1 MTLRW
6 VFLLAAF
13 FWLVRAGRA
22 ADLDHVDRT
31 IRKEPAYRAKPAYCL
46 LMLGLEANTRVW
58 LVRDGL
64 TMYVDRNGDG
74 DLTEPGKRVEI
85 SQHQH
90 GYLLRGEVI
99 ASRQRGDHAK
109 RIEYDAGTF
118 YCGDIVDADGSRFKN
133 LLVFLEKTQAMDLFV
148 KTPAGLEQGAAADS
162 DGDLHFSE
170 SPKDAPVIHF
180 GGPLTMTMFTRSGE
194 LFPQFPDG
202 QKHLYAAM
210 VGTPGRG
217 PGTFA
222 NVQLTSIP
230 DGILPVAEIEFT
242 RRAGEAPLQRQH
254 VDLLTRC

>member
-1 MTLRW
+1 
-6 VFLLAAF
+6 
-13 FWLVRAGRA
+13 
-22 ADLDHVDRT
+22 
-31 IRKEPAYRAKPAYCL
+31 
-46 LMLGLEANTRVW
+46 

-64 TMYVDRNGDG
+64 TLYVDRNGDG

-90 GYLLRGEVI
+90 GYLLRGEAI

-118 YCGDIVDADGSRFKN
+118 YCGDVVDANGGRYKN
-133 LLVFLEKTQAMDLFV
+133 LVIFLEKTGAMDVFV
-148 KTPAGLEQGAAADS
+148 KTTPAGLDQGAGADS
-162 DGDLHFSE
+162 DGDLHFSD

-180 GGPLTMTMFTRSGE
+180 GGTLTMTMFTRSGE
-194 LFPQFPDG
+194 LFPQYPDG

-230 DGILPVAEIEFT
+230 DGIWPVAEIEFPP
-242 RRAGEAPLQRQH
+242 RAGEAPLQRQH